1 MLRKKAPMDL
11 LHGPLAGQLLRFT
24 IPIALSSIVQQL
36 FNAADTAVAGRF
48 GSENAL
54 AAVGTNTETVA
65 LIVALIVALSA
76 GLSVGVNVHVAA
88 LIGKGRK
95 SGIPSAIR
103 TAVCLAV
110 LIGLFG
116 LIAGQGAAAPLLR
129 LLRTP
134 DSIFRPAEQYLR
146 IYLLGYPFLLLYD
159 FGAAVLRARGDSRY
173 PFFALMLSGV
183 INVGLN
189 VFFVVVLR
197 TDVAGVAAAT
207 GISALFSA
215 VLVLFRL
222 AKDEPRCL
230 SFGGLRGMVSS
241 AAAMLKTGVPSAVQG
256 AVFCFAN
263 MFVQASVN
271 RFGETAIAGSTIA
284 MSFEYFTYH
293 LLYHYRLRADGDH
306 LYRAERRC
314 RTDGA
319 LQNHIPVLSRSVNGL
334 QRGPDLYDRAVPQR
348 LLRSVYPRSG
358 DHRQRRRP
366 HPVYP
371 AV

>member
-1 MLRKKAPMDL
+1 MDL

-54 AAVGTNTETVA
+54 AAVGTNTET
-65 LIVALIVALSA
+65 VALIVALSA

-207 GISALFSA
+207 GISTLFSA

-241 AAAMLKTGVPSAVQG
+241 
-256 AVFCFAN
+256 
-263 MFVQASVN
+263 
-271 RFGETAIAGSTIA
+271 
-284 MSFEYFTYH
+284 
-293 LLYHYRLRADGDH
+293 
-306 LYRAERRC
+306 
-314 RTDGA
+314 
-319 LQNHIPVLSRSVNGL
+319 
-334 QRGPDLYDRAVPQR
+334 
-348 LLRSVYPRSG
+348 
-358 DHRQRRRP
+358 RRP
-366 HPVYP
+366 C
-371 AV
+371 

>member
-54 AAVGTNTETVA
+54 AAVGTNTET
-65 LIVALIVALSA
+65 VALIVALSA

-189 VFFVVVLR
+189 VFLSSCCARMSQASPPQRGYPPCFPPFWFFFVWQR
-197 TDVAGVAAAT
+197 TSRAA
-207 GISALFSA
+207 
-215 VLVLFRL
+215 
-222 AKDEPRCL
+222 CL
-230 SFGGLRGMVSS
+230 SAGC
-241 AAAMLKTGVPSAVQG
+241 AAWSPL
-256 AVFCFAN
+256 
-263 MFVQASVN
+263 
-271 RFGETAIAGSTIA
+271 
-284 MSFEYFTYH
+284 
-293 LLYHYRLRADGDH
+293 
-306 LYRAERRC
+306 
-314 RTDGA
+314 
-319 LQNHIPVLSRSVNGL
+319 
-334 QRGPDLYDRAVPQR
+334 
-348 LLRSVYPRSG
+348 
-358 DHRQRRRP
+358 RRP
-366 HPVYP
+366 C
-371 AV
+371 

>member
-1 MLRKKAPMDL
+1 MNGKTSEMDM
-11 LHGPLAGQLLRFT
+11 LHGPLSGKLLLFT
-24 IPIALSSIVQQL
+24 LPIALSSMVQQL

-54 AAVGTNTETVA
+54 AAVGTNTET
-65 LIVALIVALSA
+65 VALIVALSA

-207 GISALFSA
+207 GISTLFSA
-215 VLVLFRL
+215 VLVLFLFFRP
-222 AKDEPRCL
+222 AEHVFYFL
-230 SFGGLRGMVSS
+230 SH
-241 AAAMLKTGVPSAVQG
+241 
-256 AVFCFAN
+256 VF
-263 MFVQASVN
+263 SP
-271 RFGETAIAGSTIA
+271 
-284 MSFEYFTYH
+284 Y
-293 LLYHYRLRADGDH
+293 
-306 LYRAERRC
+306 
-314 RTDGA
+314 
-319 LQNHIPVLSRSVNGL
+319 IPC
-334 QRGPDLYDRAVPQR
+334 P
-348 LLRSVYPRSG
+348 
-358 DHRQRRRP
+358 
-366 HPVYP
+366 
-371 AV
+371 